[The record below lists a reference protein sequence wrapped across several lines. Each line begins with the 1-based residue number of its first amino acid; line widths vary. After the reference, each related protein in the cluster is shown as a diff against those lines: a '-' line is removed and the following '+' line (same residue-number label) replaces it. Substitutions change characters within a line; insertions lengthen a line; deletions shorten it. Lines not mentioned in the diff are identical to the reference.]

1 MTWDYVGANRLDH
14 VVRWGDRVIFGPLDN
29 VVSNTL
35 SPVRSRSENHS
46 TRAPSPVPARLA
58 DPVGIDHRVRPERAE
73 ARQV

>member
-1 MTWDYVGANRLDH
+1 
-14 VVRWGDRVIFGPLDN
+14 VIFGPLDN
-29 VVSNTL
+29 VVSSTL